1 LLPYRPDRPLIVLQ
15 QREVAMIRLVS
26 VLALLLAVP
35 ASSIATAQS
44 KSASPTLAGVVLDP
58 DAKAVVDAAIV
69 IRNEATG
76 TVRTTTSDRTGHFAV
91 ADLAAGPYTIEVA
104 VPGFDIVRRSGL
116 ELSADRAEEVSIRLT
131 VANISESVTVSAAL
145 PAAAVAAPSQASLTA
160 RSAQSLI
167 SNEYIRN
174 YTSPISDYSQVL
186 LMAPG
191 TFSVAPN
198 GPGLGDTKTY
208 YRGFKDGYY
217 TMTFDGIPF
226 GDTNDPTHHSWVFF
240 PAQTIGS
247 TVFDRSPGS
256 AATVGQSTY
265 GGSVNL
271 LSRSLSSGPLVNG
284 SVSYGSFNTRLFDVE
299 YNSGRFGGD
308 GKSRLIVDA
317 HDMRSD
323 GYQTL
328 NYQKRDAFSAKYQYS
343 VSDNTTLT
351 GFASVMELKS
361 NTPNQK
367 GATRA
372 QIQQFG
378 DNFLMSAD
386 PTSPLYYKFNFY
398 DVPTN
403 FEYVGIR
410 SILGSGWSIDN
421 KTYAMRYH
429 NQQNFNGLTAI
440 SATSATDKLN
450 SYWKW
455 GNLLPVSYVSSAGI
469 FRTGLWSE
477 YASTNR
483 FQTPSDPRTWV
494 DARVPNFHEMFG
506 TTTLQ
511 PFAEYQLRLAQNLTI
526 TPGIKYAY
534 YKQDFT
540 QLADGKIV
548 GNLNGAP
555 SVMHAAEYH
564 AWLPSFDAHFLA
576 QPYWSLYGQ
585 YGKGQNIPPTS
596 VFDVKNAQV
605 GTLPKP
611 ILTDT
616 VQFGSVWKSRRAT
629 LDVDVYR
636 INFQSDY
643 SSTFDPVSG
652 DTLYYLNGESVTRG
666 IEAESTIL
674 AGGGLAVYL
683 NGTAGSAKF
692 TDTHLW
698 VQNAP
703 SNTETIGLTYNLSSW
718 NVGVFSKRI
727 GRMYNDNGNVHQ
739 AVAIDPFNITNV
751 FINYT
756 LRGSSRLS
764 QTRVRLA
771 INNLTD
777 SHAITG
783 ITPASSKSNLPAPGD
798 VLTLM
803 AARSVA
809 VSFTIGYSPK
819 PTIP

>member
-1 LLPYRPDRPLIVLQ
+1 MGDVLNRWRRALVFGACLICATGSV
-15 QREVAMIRLVS
+15 RLH
-26 VLALLLAVP
+26 AQPEAGT
-35 ASSIATAQS
+35 ATM
-44 KSASPTLAGVVLDP
+44 AGTVLDP
-58 DAKAVVDAAIV
+58 DGKVVVDAAV
-69 IRNEATG
+69 LVRNEMSG
-76 TVRTTTSDRTGHFAV
+76 DVRTATTDGTGRFSIPG
-91 ADLAAGPYTIEVA
+91 LPTGLYTIEVG
-104 VPGFDIVRRSGL
+104 VPGFDLVRRSGVQVSTARPEDL
-116 ELSADRAEEVSIRLT
+116 SIRLSL
-131 VANISESVTVSAAL
+131 ANISETVTVSTAL
-145 PAAAVAAPSQASLTA
+145 PSAAVAAPSQASLTA

-186 LMAPG
+186 QMAPG
-191 TFSVAPN
+191 TFSVSAN
-198 GPGLGDTKTY
+198 GPGLSDTKTY
-208 YRGFKDGYY
+208 FRGFQDGFYS
-217 TMTFDGIPF
+217 MTFDGIPF

-328 NYQKRDAFSAKYQYS
+328 NYQKRDAFSAKYQYA

-378 DNFLMSAD
+378 DNFLMSGD
-386 PTSPLYYKFNFY
+386 PASPLYYKFNFY

-403 FEYVGIR
+403 FEYVGVR

-421 KTYAMRYH
+421 KTYTMRYH
-429 NQQNFNGLTAI
+429 NKQNYNGLTTI

-455 GNLLPVSYVSSAGI
+455 GNLLPVSYVSAAGI

-477 YASTNR
+477 YASTDR
-483 FQTPSDPRTWV
+483 YQTPSDPRTWV
-494 DARVPNFHEMFG
+494 DAALPNFHEMFG

-540 QLADGKIV
+540 QLADNGKTV
-548 GNLNGAP
+548 GSLNGAP
-555 SVMHAAEYH
+555 SVTHAAEYH
-564 AWLPSFDAHFLA
+564 AWLPSFDAHFLV

-585 YGKGQNIPPTS
+585 YGKGQNIPPTT

-605 GTLPKP
+605 GTLPRP
-611 ILTDT
+611 ILSDT

-652 DTLYYLNGESVTRG
+652 DTLYFLNGESITRG
-666 IEAESTIL
+666 FEAESTIL

-683 NGTAGSAKF
+683 NATAGSAKF

-703 SNTETIGLTYNLSSW
+703 SNTETIGLTYNLSTW
-718 NVGVFSKRI
+718 NVGVFSKRV
-727 GRMYNDNGNVHQ
+727 GQMYNDNGNVHQ

-764 QTRVRLA
+764 QTRIRLA
-771 INNLTD
+771 VNNLTD

-783 ITPASSKSNLPAPGD
+783 ITPASGKSNLPAPGD

-819 PTIP
+819 PTMP